1 MKALIQRVT
10 SARLSVDGR
19 EISSVGA
26 GLVVY
31 LGVAKGDDEKTADAV
46 ASKISRMRIFA
57 DENDKLNYSVSDK
70 GYSVLLVSQ
79 FTLCADCS
87 RGNRPDFTGAEGAER
102 AKALYLYTGRS
113 LEALGVNVAY
123 GVFGA
128 DMTIEQINSGP
139 VTIELE
145 IPYPDKKR

>member
-10 SARLSVDGR
+10 KARLSVDGK

-57 DENDKLNYSVSDK
+57 DENDKLNYS
-70 GYSVLLVSQ
+70 
-79 FTLCADCS
+79 
-87 RGNRPDFTGAEGAER
+87 
-102 AKALYLYTGRS
+102 
-113 LEALGVNVAY
+113 
-123 GVFGA
+123 FG
-128 DMTIEQINSGP
+128 I
-139 VTIELE
+139 
-145 IPYPDKKR
+145 R

>member
-46 ASKISRMRIFA
+46 AAKISRMRIFA

-87 RGNRPDFTGAEGAER
+87 RGNRPDFTGAER
-102 AKALYLYTGRS
+102 A

-128 DMTIEQINSGP
+128 DMTIEQVNSGP

>member
-10 SARLSVDGR
+10 LARLSVDGR

-31 LGVAKGDDEKTADAV
+31 LGVAKGDDEKTADAI

-87 RGNRPDFTGAEGAER
+87 RGNRPDFTGAEEAAR
-102 AKALYLYTGRS
+102 AKALYLYTGKE

-128 DMTIEQINSGP
+128 DMTIEQVNSGP

-145 IPYPDKKR
+145 IPYPEKKR

>member
-10 SARLSVDGR
+10 KARLSVDGR

-79 FTLCADCS
+79 FTLYANCRRGRRPSFTDAAEPALANELYEYFVELVRADV
-87 RGNRPDFTGAEGAER
+87 PHVA
-102 AKALYLYTGRS
+102 TGRFAAYMEVE
-113 LEALGVNVAY
+113 LVND
-123 GVFGA
+123 GPF
-128 DMTIEQINSGP
+128 TIVLDTDQ
-139 VTIELE
+139 LA
-145 IPYPDKKR
+145 